1 MEERENGRNEIFSR
15 TVKAGR
21 RTYFIAV
28 KEASNKDK
36 YITLTE
42 TKRVDKDKF
51 DRFSIM
57 VFQDTIDDFVDA
69 LQEVCEKVG

>member
-1 MEERENGRNEIFSR
+1 MEEKENSKKELFSR

-69 LQEVCEKVG
+69 LQEACEMVA

>member
-1 MEERENGRNEIFSR
+1 
-15 TVKAGR
+15 
-21 RTYFIAV
+21 V

-69 LQEVCEKVG
+69 LQEACEKVV